1 MSRATNSPARSPAA
15 PSLVGPPV
23 RSGSR
28 GHLLGDAG
36 AAPDLRADSRTGYR
50 SEAGCHHIGHR
61 GGPRGRERILGLEAV
76 ALVQP
81 LVARDGG
88 VQVGAHALAVTVL
101 QHRR

>member
-23 RSGSR
+23 RSGSC

-36 AAPDLRADSRTGYR
+36 AAPDLRTDSRTGYR

-61 GGPRGRERILGLEAV
+61 GGPPGGERILGLEAV
-76 ALVQP
+76 ALAQP
-81 LVARDGG
+81 LIALGGG
-88 VQVGAHALAVTVL
+88 VQVGAHALAVTAL

>member
-23 RSGSR
+23 RSGSY

-50 SEAGCHHIGHR
+50 SEPAAATSATGAA
-61 GGPRGRERILGLEAV
+61 PREANGSSAWKPWRSYSRLLRV
-76 ALVQP
+76 V
-81 LVARDGG
+81 V
-88 VQVGAHALAVTVL
+88 VVSK
-101 QHRR
+101 

>member
-1 MSRATNSPARSPAA
+1 MSRATNPPARSPAA

-36 AAPDLRADSRTGYR
+36 AAPDLRTDSRTGYR

-61 GGPRGRERILGLEAV
+61 GGPREANGSSAISSDRSVWAV
-76 ALVQP
+76 AV
-81 LVARDGG
+81 
-88 VQVGAHALAVTVL
+88 
-101 QHRR
+101 